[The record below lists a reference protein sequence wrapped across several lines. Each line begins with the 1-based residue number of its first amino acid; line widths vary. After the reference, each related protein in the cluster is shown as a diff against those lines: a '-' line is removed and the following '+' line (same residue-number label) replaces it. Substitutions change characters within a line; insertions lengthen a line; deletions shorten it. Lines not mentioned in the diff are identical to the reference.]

1 MEQFMKPQCQF
12 ETTRYKHEKNYPGRI
27 GKTLAKR
34 RAQQE
39 AQRQKQVEAKQRD
52 ARRLQTLI
60 ISLAHE
66 VANLDESIVS
76 EQALSR
82 DREPSHF
89 ACPISVSMMRARREN
104 LNNTIEGLTDRLSGL
119 CQAVALSSN
128 SAEVNAS
135 GDLQIATDF
144 NFSQGY
150 GPCSNF

>member
-1 MEQFMKPQCQF
+1 MKQQCQF
-12 ETTRYKHEKNYPGRI
+12 ETAKYKHEKNHPGEIATTPTR
-27 GKTLAKR
+27 R

-39 AQRQKQVEAKQRD
+39 TQGQKHVEAKQSD

-60 ISLAHE
+60 ISLARE
-66 VANLDESIVS
+66 IANLDESIAS
-76 EQALSR
+76 ELALSR

-89 ACPISVSMMRARREN
+89 AYPVSVSMMRARREN

-119 CQAVALSSN
+119 RQAVARSSN
-128 SAEVNAS
+128 SAKVDAS
-135 GDLQIATDF
+135 RDLQIGTDF

>member
-1 MEQFMKPQCQF
+1 MKQQCQF
-12 ETTRYKHEKNYPGRI
+12 ETAKYKHEKNHPGEIATTPTR
-27 GKTLAKR
+27 R

-39 AQRQKQVEAKQRD
+39 TQGQKHVEAKQSD

-60 ISLAHE
+60 ISLARE
-66 VANLDESIVS
+66 IANLDESIAS
-76 EQALSR
+76 ELALSS

-89 ACPISVSMMRARREN
+89 AYPVSVSMMRARREN

-119 CQAVALSSN
+119 RQAK
-128 SAEVNAS
+128 VNAS
-135 GDLQIATDF
+135 RDLQIGTDF

>member
-1 MEQFMKPQCQF
+1 MKQQCQF
-12 ETTRYKHEKNYPGRI
+12 ETAKYKHEKNHPGEIATTPTR
-27 GKTLAKR
+27 R

-39 AQRQKQVEAKQRD
+39 TQGQKHVEAKQSD

-60 ISLAHE
+60 ISLARE
-66 VANLDESIVS
+66 IANLDESIAS
-76 EQALSR
+76 ELALSR

-89 ACPISVSMMRARREN
+89 AYPVSVSMMRARREN

-119 CQAVALSSN
+119 RQAK
-128 SAEVNAS
+128 VNAS
-135 GDLQIATDF
+135 RDLQIGTDF